1 MPVHDYIPVFP
12 DDMPYEQEIDLDSGN
27 YLFVFQWNK
36 TDRVF
41 TVDVSDLEG
50 NLIRGGE
57 VLVLNQPLWRNINM
71 DGLPLE
77 TILPLDESGNETG
90 IDPGNL
96 GDTVQ
101 LCIDD
106 IPEGED

>member
-1 MPVHDYIPVFP
+1 MPVHDYIPVLP

-27 YLFVFQWNK
+27 YLFTFQWNE

-57 VLVLNQPLWRNINM
+57 VLVLNQPLWRNINV

-77 TILPLDESGNETG
+77 TITPLDESGNETEL
-90 IDPGNL
+90 DPGNL
-96 GDTVQ
+96 GDTIQ

-106 IPEGED
+106 IPDGED